1 MILPLCF
8 TLFATVAQEQP
19 KPAENTICPV
29 MGQKV
34 SEKSPTVA
42 VNGREYRVCCA
53 PCGPKLEKN
62 PDKYL
67 NPDGTPKNA
76 KKKYS
81 ASPKY

>member
-8 TLFATVAQEQP
+8 TLFVAVAQEQP

-29 MGQKV
+29 MGNNVNK
-34 SEKSPTVA
+34 EIPA
-42 VNGREYRVCCA
+42 VVVKGRTYRICCK

-67 NPDGTPKNA
+67 EPDGTPKNA
-76 KKKYS
+76 NKKK
-81 ASPKY
+81 

>member
-8 TLFATVAQEQP
+8 TLLTAIAHEQP

-34 SEKSPTVA
+34 NENSPAVV
-42 VNGREYRVCCA
+42 VNGRQYRVCCQ

-67 NPDGTPKNA
+67 NQDGTPKNA
-76 KKKYS
+76 KKK
-81 ASPKY
+81 